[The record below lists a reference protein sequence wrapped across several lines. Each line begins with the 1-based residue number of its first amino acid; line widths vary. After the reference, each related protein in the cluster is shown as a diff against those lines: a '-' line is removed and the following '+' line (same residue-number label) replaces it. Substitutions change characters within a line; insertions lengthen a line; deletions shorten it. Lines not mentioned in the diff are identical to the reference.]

1 MANFAKTIPKY
12 PLQDSQFLFWVVKWQ
27 FFPQKTHQTQCFFSI
42 FYFASVD
49 VFLFFS
55 KPSPQKITI
64 CTFLPTISTKLEWNE
79 QHIQTLFL
87 FTTNSVQKNKKV
99 FPQNILIVFQS
110 FHLINDLLTSSI
122 CKHGWQS
129 YSQFQGSNNSLLY
142 QHLKKLSIFHM
153 C

>member
-1 MANFAKTIPKY
+1 MVTFNKFPSKYGKFSKNNPKI
-12 PLQDSQFLFWVVKWQ
+12 SIVGFLVFFWVAKWQ
-27 FFPQKTHQTQCFFSI
+27 FFSKKTHRTQCFFSI

-64 CTFLPTISTKLEWNE
+64 CTFLPTISTKSEWNE
-79 QHIQTLFL
+79 QNIQTLFL

-110 FHLINDLLTSSI
+110 FST
-122 CKHGWQS
+122 
-129 YSQFQGSNNSLLY
+129 
-142 QHLKKLSIFHM
+142 
-153 C
+153 